1 VRAGTKNPSS
11 PEPAAGTRCKGQE
24 CPFSFVLKSI
34 ARAHGQAYE
43 TAVTGNAKGVMAGVL
58 AFGLWGILPIY
69 WKFLEAVPAMSI
81 VAQRTCWT
89 CLVLWPLLWWRGV
102 GIHADLR
109 TLFWHVVSGV
119 LIGGNWL
126 LYVWATI
133 HERMIEGAL
142 GYYINPFFNM
152 LFGALWF
159 GERQNRLQ
167 MVAIVTA
174 FSGVM
179 LQIPGVGHFPWVALA
194 LGLSFSLYGVV
205 RKRSSL
211 GALDGLTVE
220 SSLLVPVALG
230 WLLWQHGSVADAFG
244 GNWQNGLMLACSGVV
259 TAIPLLAFAFASR
272 NIRLSTLGMLQF
284 IGPTM
289 QFFIGWKIYGEP
301 MTTVRLMSFG
311 LIWIAIGLYAAN
323 GLRRA

>member
-1 VRAGTKNPSS
+1 MGTVALLILADYRKD
-11 PEPAAGTRCKGQE
+11 
-24 CPFSFVLKSI
+24 
-34 ARAHGQAYE
+34 
-43 TAVTGNAKGVMAGVL
+43 VTGNTRGLLAGIL

-69 WKFLEAVPAMSI
+69 WKHLDFLHPVSI

-89 CLVLWPLLWWRGV
+89 FLALWPLLLWRKKA
-102 GIHADLR
+102 IRADR
-109 TLFWHVVSGV
+109 RVIAWHFLSGA

-133 HERMIEGAL
+133 NERMIEGAL

-167 MVAIVTA
+167 LVAIVTA
-174 FSGVM
+174 FSGVLM
-179 LQIPGVGHFPWVALA
+179 QIPGVGHFPWVAVT
-194 LGLSFSLYGVV
+194 LGLTFSLYGVV

-220 SSLLVPVALG
+220 TTVLLPIAIG
-230 WLLWQHGSVADAFG
+230 WLVLGHSTVPGAFG
-244 GNWQNGLMLACSGVV
+244 GSWPNALLIVGTGLV
-259 TAIPLLAFAFASR
+259 TAVPLLLFAFASR

-301 MTTVRLMSFG
+301 MTNVRLLSFG
-311 LIWIAIGLYAAN
+311 LIWLAIALY
-323 GLRRA
+323 GWDSFRRRGKQGQAVLAERRVGG